1 MIKLCI
7 FDLDGTLLDT
17 LRSIRHFLNIALT
30 ENGLPELD
38 LAHVRS
44 FVGNGVKNL
53 ARRSA
58 EYFGIDVNTDRGDEL
73 SSRVAARLT
82 ELYNA
87 EPVYLTEIYDGIED
101 LIAVLRA
108 KGIRLAVLSN
118 KPHSAVVPIIEAFFG
133 SDFDEVRGGM
143 PTVPLKPSPD
153 AVADIAS
160 SFGILPCETAFIGDS
175 EVDVETGRAF
185 GAGLT
190 LGVSWGFRDKEVLV
204 QAGADVVADN
214 CGEVLQAILAK

>member
-17 LRSIRHFLNIALT
+17 LRSIRHFLNLALT

-38 LAHVRS
+38 LLHVRA

-53 ARRSA
+53 ARRA
-58 EYFGIDVNTDRGDEL
+58 ADHFGIDVDTEQGEEL
-73 SSRVAARLT
+73 TSRVAARLT

-87 EPVYLTEIYDGIED
+87 EPLYLTEIYDGVED

-108 KGIRLAVLSN
+108 RGIRLAVLSN

-133 SDFDEVRGGM
+133 GDFDEVRGGM
-143 PTVPLKPSPD
+143 AGVPLKPMPD
-153 AVADIAS
+153 AALDIAS
-160 SFGILPCETAFIGDS
+160 RLGFGPCETAFIGDS
-175 EVDVETGRAF
+175 EVDMQTGRAF

>member
-17 LRSIRHFLNIALT
+17 LRSIRHFLNLALT

-38 LAHVRS
+38 LENVRR

-58 EYFGIDVNTDRGDEL
+58 EYFGIDVNTDLGEEL

-87 EPVYLTEIYDGIED
+87 EPVYLTEIYDGVEK
-101 LIAVLRA
+101 LISSLRA
-108 KGIRLAVLSN
+108 RGIRLAVLSN
-118 KPHSAVVPIIEAFFG
+118 KPHSAVVPIIEEFFG
-133 SDFDEVRGGM
+133 GAFDEVRGGM
-143 PTVPLKPSPD
+143 PSVPLKPMPD
-153 AVADIAS
+153 AALDIAS
-160 SFGILPCETAFIGDS
+160 RLAVKPCETAFIGDS